1 MIYLLFV
8 AAVVALIVLY
18 KFLPSRK
25 IFVVI
30 CAVTFVVFGISAFVH
45 NQKVQQ
51 EKISQAQLE
60 KLQAQQ
66 KIFGDWYAAYQRD
79 IDSLDRNWQTY
90 HNIIDGLAKMDA
102 ESFNAEAVYQ
112 RLKELER
119 ESIDEQIKI
128 YGLTAPQTLDE
139 ENRVLVDEIIR
150 KTKDYIDAQT
160 RTISLSATAANPAN
174 SATPVELETLKLKL
188 HDIMIRESPEGLFTA
203 QEISAIRTALDD

>member
-8 AAVVALIVLY
+8 AAVVALFVLY

-25 IFVVI
+25 IFAVI

-45 NQKVQQ
+45 NQQVQQ
-51 EKISQAQLE
+51 EKISQAQRE
-60 KLQAQQ
+60 ELQARQ
-66 KIFGDWYAAYQRD
+66 KIFGDWYATYQRD

-90 HNIIDGLAKMDA
+90 HNIIDGLSKMDA

-139 ENRVLVDEIIR
+139 ENRLLVEEIIR

-160 RTISLSATAANPAN
+160 RTISLSATAANPA
-174 SATPVELETLKLKL
+174 SYATPVELESLKAKL

-203 QEISAIRTALDD
+203 QEVSAIRTALAD